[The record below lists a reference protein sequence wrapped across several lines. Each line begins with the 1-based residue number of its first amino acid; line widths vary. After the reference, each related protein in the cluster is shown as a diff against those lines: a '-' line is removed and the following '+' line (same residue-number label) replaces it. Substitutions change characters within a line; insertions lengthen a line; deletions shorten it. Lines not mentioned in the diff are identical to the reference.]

1 MLVRTDGIIK
11 FFITIIGIVI
21 IAITLRELSHIF
33 IPFIIALFLYF
44 FFEPLNNFLESKKIP
59 EFITT
64 ILDIVITIVVLY
76 SFGRLII
83 DSFIQFSDGFP
94 EYTKKLSDI
103 VRNISKD
110 LGIRDPFFR
119 YFSFEKLVKTIDYQS
134 LAGGLFTSTIDLLG
148 SVLFVLFFFV
158 FVSSGEKTIYQ
169 AIKNYYIKK
178 RVKPY
183 LKEFQDE
190 HIAEIDKKTKND
202 FDKQLENIKLQKE
215 IELENTFK
223 EITTQIQKYIITKF
237 VINLS
242 AGVLTT
248 LVLYFYG
255 LDYPIIWGLFVF
267 LFNFIPTIGSALA
280 LILPVLFSLVQFE
293 TLTSA
298 LIIFILMAVIQTLAF
313 NMAEPMIIGN
323 KLNLNPIIILLS
335 VLIWGYIWGIVGM
348 LLSVPITAIIKIIIS
363 NSKSE
368 NLAFISEMM
377 SQRKI
382 T

>member
-44 FFEPLNNFLESKKIP
+44 FFEPLNNFLESKKVP

-83 DSFIQFSDGFP
+83 DSFVQFSDGFP

-183 LKEFQDE
+183 LKEFQEE
-190 HIAEIDKKTKND
+190 HIAEIDEKTKND
-202 FDKQLENIKLQKE
+202 FDKQLEKIKLQKE

-242 AGVLTT
+242 AGALTT

-298 LIIFILMAVIQTLAF
+298 LIIFILMAVIQTIAF

-368 NLAFISEMM
+368 NLEFISEMM

>member
-1 MLVRTDGIIK
+1 
-11 FFITIIGIVI
+11 
-21 IAITLRELSHIF
+21 
-33 IPFIIALFLYF
+33 
-44 FFEPLNNFLESKKIP
+44 
-59 EFITT
+59 
-64 ILDIVITIVVLY
+64 
-76 SFGRLII
+76 
-83 DSFIQFSDGFP
+83 
-94 EYTKKLSDI
+94 
-103 VRNISKD
+103 
-110 LGIRDPFFR
+110 
-119 YFSFEKLVKTIDYQS
+119 
-134 LAGGLFTSTIDLLG
+134 
-148 SVLFVLFFFV
+148 
-158 FVSSGEKTIYQ
+158 
-169 AIKNYYIKK
+169 
-178 RVKPY
+178 